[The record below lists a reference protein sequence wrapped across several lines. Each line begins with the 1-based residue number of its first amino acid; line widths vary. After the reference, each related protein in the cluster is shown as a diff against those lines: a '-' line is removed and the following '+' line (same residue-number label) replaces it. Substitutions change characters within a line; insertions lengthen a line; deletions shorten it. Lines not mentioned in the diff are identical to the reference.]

1 MKELNV
7 TYQSPQY
14 KEAMGLHCGYIGWT
28 ISTRIGQ
35 IRDFFR
41 GILLLGSSLNWASS
55 HKGVI
60 NQRAYFYLS
69 NEGRMRFI
77 GIMASDLGPF
87 YSQK

>member
-1 MKELNV
+1 MLYYIV
-7 TYQSPQY
+7 Y
-14 KEAMGLHCGYIGWT
+14 KAGHLDVKKPKFKIHLFK
-28 ISTRIGQ
+28 Q
-35 IRDFFR
+35 LFFR